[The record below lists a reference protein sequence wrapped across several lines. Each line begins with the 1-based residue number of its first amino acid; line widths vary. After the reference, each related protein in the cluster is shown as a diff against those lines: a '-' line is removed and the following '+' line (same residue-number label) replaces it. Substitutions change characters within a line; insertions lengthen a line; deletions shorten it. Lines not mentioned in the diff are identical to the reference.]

1 MPTYQAPIQNVNLI
15 NLTTSRSFTNLNTIS
30 ILNSSADAL
39 EIINVDAGGTSIF
52 LSQGE
57 SVTLSASTGFVLPE
71 IELNSAGTI
80 DCQVITT

>member
-15 NLTTSRSFTNLNTIS
+15 NLTSTRSFTNLNTIS

-39 EIINVDAGGTSIF
+39 QIINADVEGTSIF

-57 SVTLSASTGFVLPE
+57 SVTLSASTGFVLPT
-71 IELNSAGTI
+71 IELDSAGTI

>member
-15 NLTTSRSFTNLNTIS
+15 NLTSNRTFTNLNTIS

-39 EIINVDAGGTSIF
+39 EIINVAGGTSIF

-71 IELNSAGTI
+71 IALESAGTI